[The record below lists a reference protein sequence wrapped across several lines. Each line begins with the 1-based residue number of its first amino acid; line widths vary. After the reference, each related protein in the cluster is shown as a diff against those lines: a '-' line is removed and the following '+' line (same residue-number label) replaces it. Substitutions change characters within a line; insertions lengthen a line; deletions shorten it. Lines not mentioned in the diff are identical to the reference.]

1 MISWNGIYPA
11 LITPFAADE
20 DLDLEQFQ
28 RLLEV
33 QLSSGIDGVILAGS
47 LGEASTLSP
56 EEKLRLAEAAKECLH
71 GRIPLLLTIAE
82 GSTREALRQVRE
94 VQRLD
99 LDGIMLLP
107 PMRYAADEEETG
119 RYLQQVVSA
128 TELPVLIYNNPVDYK
143 IPVTL
148 PIFDSLANYP
158 QVQAVKESSRDLSN
172 VSRMRN
178 RFGDRFRIL
187 SGVDTLAME
196 SLLMGADGWVAG
208 LVNAFPR
215 ETVALYSLICQGR
228 ISEALQLYRWFL
240 PLLELDIHP
249 KLVQYIKLAAWR
261 NGLGT
266 DHCRAPRCRL
276 EGAERARI
284 LKLIDQAMQGRPD
297 LEAWNPT
304 AAQPLNP
311 PL

>member
-1 MISWNGIYPA
+1 MISWKGIYPA
-11 LITPFAADE
+11 LITPFTENE

-28 RLLEV
+28 RLLEI
-33 QLSSGIDGVILAGS
+33 QLSAGIDGVILAGS
-47 LGEASTLSP
+47 LGEASTLNLD
-56 EEKLRLAEAAKECLH
+56 EKCRLAEAARECLQ
-71 GRIPLLLTIAE
+71 GRVPLLLTVAE
-82 GSTREALRQVRE
+82 GSTREAIRQVRQL
-94 VQRLD
+94 QRLD

-107 PMRYAADEEETG
+107 PMRYAADEEET
-119 RYLQQVVSA
+119 RLYLQQVLSA

-148 PIFDSLANYP
+148 PIFDSLAGYP
-158 QVQAVKESSRDLSN
+158 QVQAVKESSRDISQ
-172 VSRMRN
+172 VSRMRS

-187 SGVDTLAME
+187 TGVDTLAME

-215 ETVALYSLICQGR
+215 ETVALYRLIGR
-228 ISEALQLYRWFL
+228 GRMSEALQLYRWFL

-266 DHCRAPRCRL
+266 EFCRSPRCRL
-276 EGAERARI
+276 QGAERARI
-284 LKLIDQAMQGRPD
+284 LHIIDRAMETRPD
-297 LEAWNPT
+297 LEAWNRIET
-304 AAQPLNP
+304 QPQNP
-311 PL
+311 SI